1 MTQKAI
7 PCILIVGFNAERAQH
22 IFYIADD
29 RIGLFIL
36 NLAAFNVNDIMRILL
51 INACNDLSSA
61 CAVKRSLH
69 LVAVMIRIVHLYD
82 RLYLSVRF
90 HQFADVRLFLF
101 QLLLI
106 GDSLIIAATTFLG
119 IRTASVG

>member
-1 MTQKAI
+1 
-7 PCILIVGFNAERAQH
+7 
-22 IFYIADD
+22 
-29 RIGLFIL
+29 
-36 NLAAFNVNDIMRILL
+36 MRILL

-82 RLYLSVRF
+82 WLYLSVRF

-101 QLLLI
+101 QLLLV
-106 GDSLIIAATTFLG
+106 GDSLIIAATAFLG